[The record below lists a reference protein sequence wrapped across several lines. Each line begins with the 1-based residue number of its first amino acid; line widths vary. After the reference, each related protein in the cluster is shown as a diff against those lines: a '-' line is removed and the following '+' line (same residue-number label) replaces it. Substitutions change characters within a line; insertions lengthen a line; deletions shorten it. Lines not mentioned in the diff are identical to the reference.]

1 MILFYWKNCFR
12 NLLLIG
18 IKEENHMNKAP
29 RYMREYASSIKKS
42 AEGRKKDLGH
52 VNDDVWDD
60 TIIKADRIVR
70 NYENG

>member
-1 MILFYWKNCFR
+1 
-12 NLLLIG
+12 
-18 IKEENHMNKAP
+18 MNKAS

-70 NYENG
+70 NYENGSIIEREAMQLLAELCY

>member
-1 MILFYWKNCFR
+1 
-12 NLLLIG
+12 
-18 IKEENHMNKAP
+18 MNKAP

-60 TIIKADRIVR
+60 TIIKVDRIIKR
-70 NYENG
+70 YEVGMITEREAMQLLAELCY